1 MHDASVTSLGFRSA
15 MGLAWLIVEN
25 LALVVSGSL
34 AVRFHEF
41 HGMDIF

>member
-1 MHDASVTSLGFRSA
+1 